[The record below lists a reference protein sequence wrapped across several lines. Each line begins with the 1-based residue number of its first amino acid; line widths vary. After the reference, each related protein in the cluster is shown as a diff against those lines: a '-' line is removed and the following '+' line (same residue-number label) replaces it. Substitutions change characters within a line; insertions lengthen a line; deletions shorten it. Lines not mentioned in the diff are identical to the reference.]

1 MPQANDHGFVFNKEH
16 SSITITSTIKKAIW
30 LKQLLQDLVPI
41 PTTMP
46 KPFTLFCDNQSYILL
61 TKNSHFHDYTK
72 HIEL

>member
-1 MPQANDHGFVFNKEH
+1 MPQANDHGFVFDKER
-16 SSITITSTIKKAIW
+16 SSITITSTIKKARW
-30 LKQLLQDLVPI
+30 FKQLLQDLVPI

-61 TKNSHFHDYTK
+61 IENFHFHDYNK